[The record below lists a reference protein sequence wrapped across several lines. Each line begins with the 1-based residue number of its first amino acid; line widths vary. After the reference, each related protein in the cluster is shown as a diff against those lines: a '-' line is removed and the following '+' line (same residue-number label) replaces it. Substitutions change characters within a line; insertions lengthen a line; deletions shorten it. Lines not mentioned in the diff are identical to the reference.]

1 MPGDWVK
8 RSAKAALPESAYR
21 WLAGAK
27 RRLTADPPLG
37 SVSLGDLRRLTPVS
51 RSFGMDRGQAIDRY
65 YIERFLDAHAARIR
79 GRVLEFGD
87 DAYTRRFGGARVTAR
102 DVLHP
107 TRDNPAA
114 TIVADLDRGDPVPEG
129 EFECVVCTQMLPFVY
144 EVRSAVRAIH
154 RMLKSGGAVLVTAPG
169 LSQISRY
176 DMDRWGDYWRFTSR
190 SLRRLFEEAFPSEGL
205 TVDTHGNAL
214 AAVAFLEGLCAEELS
229 PEELDHRDP
238 DYELVITLV
247 ATKP

>member
-8 RSAKAALPESAYR
+8 RSVKAALPEPAYR

-37 SVSLGDLRRLTPVS
+37 SVGLGDLRRLEPVS
-51 RSFGMDRGQAIDRY
+51 RAFGMDRGQAIDRY
-65 YIERFLDAHAARIR
+65 YIERFLAAHTEQIR
-79 GRVLEFGD
+79 GHVLEFGD
-87 DAYTRRFGGARVTAR
+87 DAYTRRFGGARVVAR

-114 TIVADLDRGDPVPEG
+114 TIVADLDRGEPVPEG
-129 EFECVVCTQMLPFVY
+129 AFDCVICTQTLPFLY
-144 EVRSAVRAIH
+144 EVRGAVRAIH
-154 RMLKSGGAVLVTAPG
+154 RMLRSGGAALVTAPG

-190 SLRRLFEEAFPSEGL
+190 SLRRLFEEVFPGGGL
-205 TVDTHGNAL
+205 ALETHGNAL
-214 AAVAFLEGLCAEELS
+214 AAIAFLEGLCAEELR
-229 PEELDHRDP
+229 PGELDHRDP